1 MPGSRVR
8 VPPLLLTYQP
18 LEPSRSS
25 GFSYVALSV
34 AFMGEPGKVNMQLGE
49 LIRRVDEL
57 IDLGKAALAQAVDP
71 GHGLP
76 SVPSDLYS
84 EFKAASLSFLDR
96 IFTENSAYPTQ
107 FRIEV
112 KDSLL
117 QTVRQG
123 VGILKAARGEMAGGW
138 MVTTRG
144 LISSEVFADFLEM
157 AEHLLEENYKDAAA
171 VMIGSTLEE
180 YLRQL
185 AATNNVDVEELNR
198 QDRMVPRKADV
209 INADLAKAVY
219 GKLDQKNIT
228 AWLDLRNKA
237 AHGRYAEYNKE
248 LVQGMLNGVREFMGR
263 VRVS

>member
-1 MPGSRVR
+1 
-8 VPPLLLTYQP
+8 
-18 LEPSRSS
+18 
-25 GFSYVALSV
+25 
-34 AFMGEPGKVNMQLGE
+34 
-49 LIRRVDEL
+49 
-57 IDLGKAALAQAVDP
+57 
-71 GHGLP
+71 
-76 SVPSDLYS
+76 
-84 EFKAASLSFLDR
+84 
-96 IFTENSAYPTQ
+96 
-107 FRIEV
+107 
-112 KDSLL
+112 
-117 QTVRQG
+117 
-123 VGILKAARGEMAGGW
+123 

-180 YLRQL
+180 HLRQL